1 MIAAGAPVAA
11 SVAFLKL
18 PGFGG
23 LGVAEQA
30 AAKGRLEER
39 VRLAIAAVPAADRLV
54 LDAEDGLA
62 LVHFGDPTRALDLA
76 QALRAGK
83 GDEALQV
90 GLNHGPLALT
100 GRDASAVVFGDGL
113 SAAAAAARFAP
124 AEGLFVTEGF
134 ARALETSD
142 PARAAELAPA
152 GEYTDTRVRLHAFY
166 TPEPA
171 RRRARR
177 DQLAAYALSG
187 ILIILLLGILARD
200 ILERHFPPRPAV
212 VVLEVKPRG
221 EVTVDGVS
229 HGTTPPLT
237 ELELRPGKHRIRIS
251 SGKQPPLEVQ
261 VNLEPAERMTITHTF
276 GAPPPKATTPKSL
289 WRDLKKGLGL

>member
-18 PGFGG
+18 PAFGG
-23 LGVAEQA
+23 RGVAEQA

-39 VRLAIAAVPAADRLV
+39 VRLAIAGLPPADRLV

-62 LVHFGDPTRALDLA
+62 LVHFGEPTRALDLA
-76 QALRAGK
+76 QALRAGT
-83 GDEALQV
+83 GEDALQV

-113 SAAAAAARFAP
+113 AGAAAAARFAP
-124 AEGLFVTEGF
+124 VERLFVTEGF
-134 ARALETSD
+134 ARALEASD

-187 ILIILLLGILARD
+187 ILIILLLGVLARD
-200 ILERHFPPRPAV
+200 VLERHFPPRPAV
-212 VVLEVKPRG
+212 VLLDVKPRG
-221 EVTVDGVS
+221 DVTVDGIY
-229 HGTTPPLT
+229 HGKTPPLT
-237 ELELRPGKHRIRIS
+237 EIELRPGRHLISIS
-251 SGKQPPLEVQ
+251 SPRQPPLALQ
-261 VNLEPAERMTITHTF
+261 VALEPGERMTITHTF
-276 GAPPPKATTPKSL
+276 GAPPAKPATPKSL